1 MKKNSS
7 EKVLNIDEKNINA
20 LRRCS
25 TKASNVSGKRSPL
38 KFLLLDIISYV
49 IHSHLNLTYFLKVTY
64 ILHRSNNRLSK
75 EIEGNSPKLITY
87 LPVHWDCFLMFA
99 RLLSFQY
106 VKNCWRSYILILH
119 ALQEASNILVIS
131 AQKLQGVK
139 GHIFDRTGII

>member
-49 IHSHLNLTYFLKVTY
+49 IHSHLNLTYFHLKVTY
-64 ILHRSNNRLSK
+64 ILNRSNNK
-75 EIEGNSPKLITY
+75 QT
-87 LPVHWDCFLMFA
+87 F
-99 RLLSFQY
+99 
-106 VKNCWRSYILILH
+106 
-119 ALQEASNILVIS
+119 
-131 AQKLQGVK
+131 
-139 GHIFDRTGII
+139 